1 MFSLWIPL
9 SVKFES
15 FLLDE
20 VLNHLAVSRKPED
33 TFFFACSFSFP
44 SLSPIH
50 PLVIMSMPLISF
62 KF

>member
-33 TFFFACSFSFP
+33 TFFFCMFFFLPFP
-44 SLSPIH
+44 LSNP
-50 PLVIMSMPLISF
+50 PTSNYEYALNF
-62 KF
+62 F